1 MSLKISLITFC
12 LIFFILPVNAAT
24 LSDALRQTYQNNL
37 ELKAERKNLEVQK
50 EVLNISKSDFFPT
63 LTLTGTKS
71 IEDTNKLTNQNG
83 TDASITNTNPMT
95 SSIKLEQTLL
105 DGSERG
111 TKYEKSKLG
120 LNLSEAQLIKKEQ
133 DVFMK
138 AIEAYTGLILAYE
151 KLSINE
157 ENVNLLQRQFEIDN
171 ARLSRAQITATD
183 LAQSQSSLSGA
194 QAGYIGAQNYIVTSK
209 LAYENII
216 GPISSNEKLKKIYN
230 SEVTLPSSLVDA
242 KKISEQKSPDLIIA
256 EIEYGQSELD
266 VKIARSDLSP
276 TAKLSL
282 ERSYTDDLS
291 ATYDEREKD
300 VLQATVSWPFQFGGK
315 NKSNINKNLQVKG
328 MKKLLLE
335 NAFRNNTQGVTAAW
349 STLESSKSLLRAVQS
364 QVKAAEIANEG
375 ISFEYE
381 SGLNRS
387 TFDVLQ
393 SRSNLINA
401 KINLAEAERNYLL
414 AQYRLLKSAGLL
426 NSEYLKLR

>member
-1 MSLKISLITFC
+1 MKIITLITFC
-12 LIFFILPVNAAT
+12 LIAFILPVNAAT
-24 LSDALRQTYQNNL
+24 LSDALKQTYQNNL

-63 LTLTGTKS
+63 LTLSGTKS
-71 IEDTNKLTNQNG
+71 FEDTNKLKNQDG

-95 SSIKLEQTLL
+95 SSVKLEQTLL

-157 ENVNLLQRQFEIDN
+157 ENVNLLQRQFDIDN

-194 QAGYIGAQNYIVTSK
+194 QASYIGAQNYIVTSK

-216 GPISSNEKLKKIYN
+216 GPINSNEKLKKIYN

-375 ISFEYE
+375 ITFEYE

-401 KINLAEAERNYLL
+401 KINLAESERNYLL

>member
-1 MSLKISLITFC
+1 MKNFFLITS
-12 LIFFILPVNAAT
+12 LLLLSATSVAAAT
-24 LSDALRQTYQNNL
+24 LSDALKTTFQNNL
-37 ELKAERKNLEVQK
+37 ELQAERKNLEVQK

-63 LTLTGTKS
+63 LTLSGTKS
-71 IEDTNKLTNQNG
+71 FEDTNKLTNQDG

-151 KLSINE
+151 KLNINE

-183 LAQSQSSLSGA
+183 LAQSRSSLSGA
-194 QAGYIGAQNYIVTSK
+194 QAGYIGAQNSIITSK

-216 GPISSNEKLKKIYN
+216 GPINSNEKLKKIYN
-230 SEVTLPSSLVDA
+230 SEVPLPSSLVDA

-300 VLQATVSWPFQFGGK
+300 ILQATVSWPYQFGGK

-375 ISFEYE
+375 ITFEYE

>member
-1 MSLKISLITFC
+1 MKKISLITFC
-12 LIFFILPVNAAT
+12 LITFVLPVNAAT
-24 LSDALRQTYQNNL
+24 LSDALKQTYQNNL

-151 KLSINE
+151 KLRINE

-216 GPISSNEKLKKIYN
+216 GPINSNEKLKKIYN
-230 SEVTLPSSLVDA
+230 SEVPLPSSLVDA

-414 AQYRLLKSAGLL
+414 AQYRLIKSVGLL

>member
-1 MSLKISLITFC
+1 MKNLFLIASLLLFSVTSAA
-12 LIFFILPVNAAT
+12 AAT
-24 LSDALRQTYQNNL
+24 LSDALKITFQNNL
-37 ELKAERKNLEVQK
+37 ELQAERKNLEVQK

-63 LTLTGTKS
+63 LTLSGTKS
-71 IEDTNKLTNQNG
+71 FEDTSKLTNQDG

-151 KLSINE
+151 KLNINE

-194 QAGYIGAQNYIVTSK
+194 QAGYIRAQNSIITSK

-216 GPISSNEKLKKIYN
+216 GPINSNEKLIKIYN
-230 SEVTLPSSLVDA
+230 SEVPLPLSLVDA
-242 KKISEQKSPDLIIA
+242 KKISEQKSPSLIIA

-335 NAFRNNTQGVTAAW
+335 NAFRNNTQEVTAAW
-349 STLESSKSLLRAVQS
+349 STLESSKSLLRAVQL

-375 ISFEYE
+375 ITFEYE

>member
-1 MSLKISLITFC
+1 MKKISLIIFY
-12 LIFFILPVNAAT
+12 LIVFTLPVSAVT
-24 LSDALRQTYQNNL
+24 LNDALKQTYENNL

-71 IEDTNKLTNQNG
+71 FEDTNKLTNQNG

-95 SSIKLEQTLL
+95 SSVKLEQTLL
-105 DGSERG
+105 DGSGRD

-133 DVFMK
+133 EVFLK
-138 AIEAYTGLILAYE
+138 AIEAYTALILAYE
-151 KLSINE
+151 KLNINQ
-157 ENVNLLQRQFEIDN
+157 ENVDLLQRQFEIDN

-183 LAQSQSSLSGA
+183 LAQSQSSLAGA
-194 QAGYIGAQNYIVTSK
+194 QAGFIGAQNSIVTSK

-216 GPISSNEKLKKIYN
+216 GPININEKLKKIYN
-230 SEVTLPSSLVDA
+230 ADVSIPSSLAEA
-242 KKISEQKSPDLIIA
+242 KKTSEQKSPELIIA
-256 EIEYGQSELD
+256 DIEYGQSELD

-282 ERSYTDDLS
+282 ERTYVDDLS

-315 NKSNINKNLQVKG
+315 NKSNVNKNLQVKG

-335 NAFRNNTQGVTAAW
+335 NAYRNNTQSVTAAW
-349 STLESSKSLLRAVQS
+349 STLESSKSFLRAVQA

-414 AQYRLLKSAGLL
+414 AQYRLIKSVGLL

>member
-1 MSLKISLITFC
+1 MKNLFLISSLLLFSVTS
-12 LIFFILPVNAAT
+12 VTAAT
-24 LSDALRQTYQNNL
+24 LSDALKTTFQNNL
-37 ELKAERKNLEVQK
+37 ELQAERKNLEVQK

-63 LTLTGTKS
+63 LTLSGTKS
-71 IEDTNKLTNQNG
+71 FEDTNKLTNQDG

-151 KLSINE
+151 KLNINE

-183 LAQSQSSLSGA
+183 LAQSRSSLSGA
-194 QAGYIGAQNYIVTSK
+194 QAGYIGAQNSIITSK

-216 GPISSNEKLKKIYN
+216 GPINSNEKLKKIYN
-230 SEVTLPSSLVDA
+230 SEVPLPSSLVDA

-300 VLQATVSWPFQFGGK
+300 ILQATVSWPYQFGGK

-375 ISFEYE
+375 ITFEYE

-401 KINLAEAERNYLL
+401 KINLAESERNYLL

>member
-1 MSLKISLITFC
+1 MKKISLITFC
-12 LIFFILPVNAAT
+12 LIVFILPVNAAT
-24 LSDALRQTYQNNL
+24 LSDALKQTYQNNL

-183 LAQSQSSLSGA
+183 LAQSRSSLSGA
-194 QAGYIGAQNYIVTSK
+194 QAGYIGAQNSIITSK

-216 GPISSNEKLKKIYN
+216 GPIKSNEKLKKIYN
-230 SEVTLPSSLVDA
+230 SEVPLPSSLVDA

-300 VLQATVSWPFQFGGK
+300 ILQATVSWPYQFGGK

-375 ISFEYE
+375 MTFEYE

>member
-1 MSLKISLITFC
+1 MKNLFLISSLLLFSVTS
-12 LIFFILPVNAAT
+12 VAAAT
-24 LSDALRQTYQNNL
+24 LSNALKTTFQNNL
-37 ELKAERKNLEVQK
+37 ELQAERKNLEVQK

-63 LTLTGTKS
+63 LTLSGTKS
-71 IEDTNKLTNQNG
+71 FEDTNKLTNQDG
-83 TDASITNTNPMT
+83 TDASISNTNPMT

-151 KLSINE
+151 KLNINE

-194 QAGYIGAQNYIVTSK
+194 QAGYIGAQNSIITSK

-216 GPISSNEKLKKIYN
+216 GPINSNEKLKKIYN
-230 SEVTLPSSLVDA
+230 SEVPLPSSLVDA

-335 NAFRNNTQGVTAAW
+335 NAFRNNTQGVTVAW

-375 ISFEYE
+375 ITFEYE

>member
-1 MSLKISLITFC
+1 MKKISLITFC
-12 LIFFILPVNAAT
+12 LIAFILPVNAAT
-24 LSDALRQTYQNNL
+24 LSDALKQTYQNNL

-63 LTLTGTKS
+63 LTLSGTKS
-71 IEDTNKLTNQNG
+71 FEDTNKLTNQNG

-95 SSIKLEQTLL
+95 SSVKLEQTLL
-105 DGSERG
+105 DGKGRDSA
-111 TKYEKSKLG
+111 YEKSKLG
-120 LNLSEAQLIKKEQ
+120 LNLSEAKLIKKEQ
-133 DVFMK
+133 EVFLK

-183 LAQSQSSLSGA
+183 LAQSQSSLAGA
-194 QAGYIGAQNYIVTSK
+194 QAGYIGAQNSIVTSK

-216 GPISSNEKLKKIYN
+216 GPINNNEKLKKIYN
-230 SEVTLPSSLVDA
+230 ADVLIPSSLVEA
-242 KKISEQKSPDLIIA
+242 KKTSEQKSPELIIA
-256 EIEYGQSELD
+256 DIEYGQSELD

-282 ERSYTDDLS
+282 ERTYVDDLS

-315 NKSNINKNLQVKG
+315 NRSNVNKNLQVKG

-335 NAFRNNTQGVTAAW
+335 NAYRNNTQTVTAAW
-349 STLESSKSLLRAVQS
+349 STLESSKSFLRAVQS

-414 AQYRLLKSAGLL
+414 AQYRLIKSVGLL

>member
-1 MSLKISLITFC
+1 MKNLFLISSLLLFSVTS
-12 LIFFILPVNAAT
+12 VAAAT
-24 LSDALRQTYQNNL
+24 LSDALKTTFQNNL
-37 ELKAERKNLEVQK
+37 ELQAERKNLEVQK

-63 LTLTGTKS
+63 LTLSGTKS
-71 IEDTNKLTNQNG
+71 FEDTNKLTNQDG

-151 KLSINE
+151 KLNINE

-194 QAGYIGAQNYIVTSK
+194 QAGYIGAQNSIITSK

-216 GPISSNEKLKKIYN
+216 GPINSNEKLKKIYN
-230 SEVTLPSSLVDA
+230 SEVPLPSSLVDA

-335 NAFRNNTQGVTAAW
+335 NAFRNNTQEVTAAW

-375 ISFEYE
+375 ITFEYE

>member
-1 MSLKISLITFC
+1 MKKISLIIFC
-12 LIFFILPVNAAT
+12 LIVFTLPVSAVT
-24 LSDALRQTYQNNL
+24 LNDALKQTYENNL

-71 IEDTNKLTNQNG
+71 FEDTNKLTNQNG
-83 TDASITNTNPMT
+83 SDASITNTNPMT
-95 SSIKLEQTLL
+95 SSVKLEQTLL
-105 DGSERG
+105 DGSGRD

-133 DVFMK
+133 EVFLK
-138 AIEAYTGLILAYE
+138 AIEAYTALILAYE
-151 KLSINE
+151 KLNINQ
-157 ENVNLLQRQFEIDN
+157 ENVDLLQRQFEIDN

-183 LAQSQSSLSGA
+183 LAQSQSSLAGA
-194 QAGYIGAQNYIVTSK
+194 QAGFIGAQNSIVTSK

-216 GPISSNEKLKKIYN
+216 GPININEKLKKIYN
-230 SEVTLPSSLVDA
+230 ADVLIPSSLAEA
-242 KKISEQKSPDLIIA
+242 KKTSEKKSPELIIA
-256 EIEYGQSELD
+256 DIEYGQSELD

-282 ERSYTDDLS
+282 ERTYVDDLS

-315 NKSNINKNLQVKG
+315 NKSNVNKNLQVKG

-335 NAFRNNTQGVTAAW
+335 NAYRNNTQSVTAAW
-349 STLESSKSLLRAVQS
+349 STLESSKSFLRAVQA

-414 AQYRLLKSAGLL
+414 AQYRLIKSVGLL

>member
-1 MSLKISLITFC
+1 MKKISLIIFC
-12 LIFFILPVNAAT
+12 LIVFTQPVSAVT
-24 LSDALRQTYQNNL
+24 LNDALKQTYENNL

-71 IEDTNKLTNQNG
+71 FEDTNKLTNQNG

-95 SSIKLEQTLL
+95 SSVKLEQTLL
-105 DGSERG
+105 DGSGRD

-133 DVFMK
+133 EVFLK
-138 AIEAYTGLILAYE
+138 AIEAYTALILAYE
-151 KLSINE
+151 KLNINQ
-157 ENVNLLQRQFEIDN
+157 ENVDLLQRQFEIDN

-183 LAQSQSSLSGA
+183 LAQSQSSLAGA
-194 QAGYIGAQNYIVTSK
+194 QAGFIGAQNSIVTSK

-216 GPISSNEKLKKIYN
+216 GPININEKLKKIYN
-230 SEVTLPSSLVDA
+230 ADVLIPSSLAEA
-242 KKISEQKSPDLIIA
+242 KKTSEQKSPELIIA
-256 EIEYGQSELD
+256 DIEYGQSELD

-282 ERSYTDDLS
+282 ERTYVDDLS

-315 NKSNINKNLQVKG
+315 NKSNVNKNLQVKG

-335 NAFRNNTQGVTAAW
+335 NAYRNNTQSVTAAW
-349 STLESSKSLLRAVQS
+349 STLESSKSFLRAVQA

-414 AQYRLLKSAGLL
+414 AQYRLIKSVGLL

>member
-1 MSLKISLITFC
+1 MKKISLVTFC
-12 LIFFILPVNAAT
+12 LIAFILPVNSAT
-24 LSDALRQTYQNNL
+24 LSDALKQTYKNNL

-63 LTLTGTKS
+63 LTLSGTKNF
-71 IEDTNKLTNQNG
+71 EDTNKLTNQNG

-194 QAGYIGAQNYIVTSK
+194 QAGYIGAQNSIITSK
-209 LAYENII
+209 LTYENII
-216 GPISSNEKLKKIYN
+216 GPINSNEKLKKIYN
-230 SEVTLPSSLVDA
+230 SEVPLPSSLVEA
-242 KKISEQKSPDLIIA
+242 KKISEQKSPNLIIA

-335 NAFRNNTQGVTAAW
+335 NAFRNNTQEVTAAW
-349 STLESSKSLLRAVQS
+349 STLESSKSLLRAVQL

-375 ISFEYE
+375 ITFEYE

>member
-1 MSLKISLITFC
+1 MKNSFLIASLLLFSVTSAA
-12 LIFFILPVNAAT
+12 AAT
-24 LSDALRQTYQNNL
+24 LSDALKITFQNNL
-37 ELKAERKNLEVQK
+37 ELQAERKNLEVQK

-63 LTLTGTKS
+63 LTLSGTKS
-71 IEDTNKLTNQNG
+71 FEDTSKLTNQDG

-95 SSIKLEQTLL
+95 SSVKLEQILL
-105 DGSERG
+105 DGSGRD

-133 DVFMK
+133 EVFLK
-138 AIEAYTGLILAYE
+138 AIEAYTALILAYE
-151 KLSINE
+151 KLNINQ
-157 ENVNLLQRQFEIDN
+157 ENVDLLQRQFEIDN

-183 LAQSQSSLSGA
+183 LAQSQSSLAGA
-194 QAGYIGAQNYIVTSK
+194 QAGFIGAQNSIVTSK

-216 GPISSNEKLKKIYN
+216 GPININEKLKKIYN
-230 SEVTLPSSLVDA
+230 ADVLIPSSIAEA
-242 KKISEQKSPDLIIA
+242 KKISEQKSPNLIIA

-375 ISFEYE
+375 ITFEYE

-414 AQYRLLKSAGLL
+414 AQYSLLKSAGLL

>member
-1 MSLKISLITFC
+1 MKKISLITFC
-12 LIFFILPVNAAT
+12 LIFFILQVNAAT

-216 GPISSNEKLKKIYN
+216 GPINSNEKLKKIYN

>member
-1 MSLKISLITFC
+1 M
-12 LIFFILPVNAAT
+12 PVNAAT

-63 LTLTGTKS
+63 LTLSGTKS
-71 IEDTNKLTNQNG
+71 FEDTNKLTNQNG

-120 LNLSEAQLIKKEQ
+120 LNLSEAKLIKKEQ

-216 GPISSNEKLKKIYN
+216 GPINSNEKLKKIYN
-230 SEVTLPSSLVDA
+230 SEVPLPLSLVDA

-426 NSEYLKLR
+426 NSEYLKLK

>member
-1 MSLKISLITFC
+1 MKKISLITFC
-12 LIFFILPVNAAT
+12 LIISMLSANAAT
-24 LSDALRQTYQNNL
+24 LSDALKLTFKNNL
-37 ELKAERKNLEVQK
+37 ELQAERKNLEVQM

-63 LTLTGTKS
+63 LTLSGTKNF
-71 IEDTNKLTNQNG
+71 ENTNKLTNQNG
-83 TDASITNTNPMT
+83 TDASITDVNTMT
-95 SSIKLEQTLL
+95 SSVKLEQTLI
-105 DGSERG
+105 DGSGRSN
-111 TKYEKSKLG
+111 KYEKSKLG
-120 LNLSEAQLIKKEQ
+120 LNLSEAKLIKKEQ

-194 QAGYIGAQNYIVTSK
+194 QAGYIGAQNSIITSK
-209 LAYENII
+209 LSYENII
-216 GPISSNEKLKKIYN
+216 GPININEKLKKIYN
-230 SEVTLPSSLVDA
+230 SEVPLPSSLVDA
-242 KKISEQKSPDLIIA
+242 KKISEQKNPDLIIA

-266 VKIARSDLSP
+266 VEIARSDLSP

-291 ATYDEREKD
+291 STYDEREKD

-315 NKSNINKNLQVKG
+315 NKSSINKNLQVKG

-393 SRSNLINA
+393 SRSNLISA

-426 NSEYLKLR
+426 NSDYLKLR